1 MINIGDLVRV
11 KSTNIYGVVVGYT
24 NVFDVCQV
32 IDEMVI
38 VLINGS
44 KEAKMFKQDS
54 VEKVDKVL
62 YWLYNKHMWYI
73 AII

>member
-11 KSTNIYGVVVGYT
+11 KSTNICGVVVGYT

-32 IDEMVI
+32 TDEMVI
-38 VLINGS
+38 VSINGS

-54 VEKVDKVL
+54 VEKVDKVI

-73 AII
+73 SII